1 MVSRKLS
8 FQIMSF
14 EFLSGEDFNEVETQ
28 LRVRTSQLT
37 IAKVAE
43 AWDSFTQEGLLLF
56 LLVITMIVNII
67 MWCVRGRGSNGA
79 ELIPM
84 EVGLAVTS
92 KS

>member
-43 AWDSFTQEGLLLF
+43 ARDSFTQEWLLLF

-67 MWCVRGRGSNGA
+67 MWCVRGRCSNGA